1 MSNNVLHKGMRSAIT
16 QARVLVF
23 DCPLESEQC
32 ATPNFNT
39 VFLRRMTPMQ
49 VRDRTLSPDMFAE
62 FPLDMSQYVTTSSC
76 TAKL

>member
-1 MSNNVLHKGMRSAIT
+1 
-16 QARVLVF
+16 
-23 DCPLESEQC
+23 
-32 ATPNFNT
+32 
-39 VFLRRMTPMQ
+39 MTPMQ